1 MVQERKRNEKKKNVR
16 LGDEEMTKKRKRRKS
31 IHMIQDY

>member
-1 MVQERKRNEKKKNVR
+1 MVQERKRNKKNVR